1 MPDPTG
7 TSALTGY
14 AGTPVRRYGLYG
26 LLLTWFGLT
35 VAQQFR
41 RQPRWLGPVD
51 PGHSLFPVSTY
62 FAPNPAAEDIHLLVR
77 YRLADGT
84 TSPWRE
90 YPVIRPRSLRQMVWH
105 PGRRAEKAL
114 LDLSSDLT
122 SVLREE
128 RREEFVQTSIPYL
141 TLLSVVSR
149 RCPAPERAERVQF
162 QLVASPGRERTEE
175 PHSLLVSAFHALED
189 TEV

>member
-1 MPDPTG
+1 M
-7 TSALTGY
+7 
-14 AGTPVRRYGLYG
+14 
-26 LLLTWFGLT
+26 LLIWFGFT

-41 RQPRWLGPVD
+41 KQPQWLGAVD
-51 PGHSLFPVSTY
+51 PGHALFPVSTY

-77 YRLADGT
+77 HQLTDGAT
-84 TSPWRE
+84 TPWRE
-90 YPVIRPRSLRQMVWH
+90 YPVIQRRSLRQMVWH

-122 SVLREE
+122 SVLRGE

-141 TLLSVVSR
+141 TLLSVVSH
-149 RCPAPERAERVQF
+149 RCPAPEGAERVQF

-175 PHSLLVSAFHALED
+175 PRSILASTFHNLPK
-189 TEV
+189 

>member
-1 MPDPTG
+1 VPDRT
-7 TSALTGY
+7 
-14 AGTPVRRYGLYG
+14 GTPVQRYGLYA

-41 RQPRWLGPVD
+41 KQPRWLGSVD

-62 FAPNPAAEDIHLLVR
+62 FAPNPAAEDVHLLVR
-77 YRLADGT
+77 HRLVDGT

-90 YPVIRPRSLRQMVWH
+90 YPVIRPRSVRQMVWH

-122 SVLREE
+122 SVVREE

-141 TLLSVVSR
+141 TLLSIVSR
-149 RCPAPERAERVQF
+149 RCPAPEGAERVQF
-162 QLVASPGRERTEE
+162 QLVASPGREGTEE
-175 PHSLLVSAFHALED
+175 PRSLLVSAFHALEGSED
-189 TEV
+189 